1 VVAVEKQVMV
11 ELEDQEVVGLLVQA
25 LRQLIELELQTQVVE
40 AVVVLRVL
48 LEVKAQ
54 CQIQVLEQV
63 DLV

>member
-1 VVAVEKQVMV
+1 MV

-54 CQIQVLEQV
+54 SQIQVLEQV
-63 DLV
+63 DLA